1 MLAWIR
7 SLISDMVKTILI
19 TGAVAGTGLLLYR
32 FRDWL
37 LELGRRVLAY
47 LALIHFSITL
57 G

>member
-1 MLAWIR
+1 MFTWIR

-37 LELGRRVLAY
+37 LELGRRVLEW
-47 LALIHFSITL
+47 F